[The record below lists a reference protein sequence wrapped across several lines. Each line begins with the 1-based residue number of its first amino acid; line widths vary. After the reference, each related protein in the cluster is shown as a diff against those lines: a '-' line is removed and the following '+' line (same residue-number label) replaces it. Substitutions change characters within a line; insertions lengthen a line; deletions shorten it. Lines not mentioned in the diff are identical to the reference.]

1 MTESRKECSYVKKS
15 NAKKN
20 ILELQIA
27 QICAGKNE
35 IIWFLSNKKSSYSHF
50 HLSILLNIS
59 QVLIFLKVLCSSL
72 FY

>member
-35 IIWFLSNKKSSYSHF
+35 NY
-50 HLSILLNIS
+50 
-59 QVLIFLKVLCSSL
+59 LIFYPIRNPHIPTST
-72 FY
+72 

>member
-1 MTESRKECSYVKKS
+1 MQHKTFIRDMTESRKECSYVKKS

-35 IIWFLSNKKSSYSHF
+35 NY
-50 HLSILLNIS
+50 
-59 QVLIFLKVLCSSL
+59 LIFYPIRNPHIPTST
-72 FY
+72 